1 MKKSNKSEELSEM
14 VAEFVET
21 SGEVQVEPS
30 EDSKVEAELSKWA
43 QKIVDLHLENPGWS
57 KDDLF
62 DDLYGQ
68 GLRGLSKFTTY
79 LKESGVKFGK
89 SGGRGWRQVSVDLII
104 EADGEITLKAW
115 QERMGQD
122 SEGNDTEVK
131 GDKLLASTVNYN
143 HLFPMMIALYKRE
156 SF

>member
-1 MKKSNKSEELSEM
+1 MNKAKLDKLVEEHKSEG
-14 VAEFVET
+14 
-21 SGEVQVEPS
+21 GEVVTEPS
-30 EDSKVEAELSKWA
+30 EDKTEVTELSKWA
-43 QKIVDLHLENPGWS
+43 QRISDLHEENAGWS
-57 KDDLF
+57 KDELF
-62 DDLYGQ
+62 DHLYGE

-104 EADGEITLKAW
+104 EAEGEITLKEW
-115 QERMGQD
+115 QARMAQD

-131 GDKLLASTVNYN
+131 GDRLLASTTNYN
-143 HLFPMMIALYKRE
+143 HLFPMMVALYNRK